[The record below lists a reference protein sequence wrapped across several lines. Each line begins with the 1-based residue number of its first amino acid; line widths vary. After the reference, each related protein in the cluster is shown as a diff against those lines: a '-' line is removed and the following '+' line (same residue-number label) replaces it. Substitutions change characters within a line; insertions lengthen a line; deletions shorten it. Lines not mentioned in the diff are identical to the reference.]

1 MLNTKILA
9 GNERLVLFF
18 ADFLPIPFTSESFFD
33 ALLLAWFQVER
44 VTLDFL
50 DDVFR
55 LHLTLETAQ
64 SILQGL
70 AFLHTNFCQVKY
82 TSQPAKPAISLG

>member
-1 MLNTKILA
+1 
-9 GNERLVLFF
+9 
-18 ADFLPIPFTSESFFD
+18 
-33 ALLLAWFQVER
+33 

-82 TSQPAKPAISLG
+82 TSQPAKSAICLG